1 MSGFPDDMPEYGF
14 TTGQGHQYPDPEAS
28 QSQSLIWPTN
38 APLTA
43 QGTGDVGLDNA
54 RAEFAA
60 MSTEQRRQR
69 REQVEGADDILD
81 MDLGDE
87 SDDSDP
93 DYLEFGRGI
102 RKMQDDVRQ
111 ARHLE
116 SDSDESDDGPMS
128 RKTKGKR
135 RSARGG
141 KGRKAGIRGPRK
153 AAEPTGD
160 IKLRLGQANQ
170 AFLNGRCEE
179 ARDIASEIIRINAET
194 YEAWTLL
201 SACFKE
207 LGEYNSAVKALM
219 IAATWRPK
227 HPGPWYA
234 ALYFALNETGDLRS
248 EFLISAQYAAQ
259 QILRANSQ
267 DLEARRIKASIMLER
282 RNLNHAAREYEII
295 LKRAPLDTE
304 VVQTLASI
312 YVDLGQIEV
321 AMKLY
326 IKTINKFKKADVETD
341 TVLVTDAYAYVEL
354 FGLLEKYK
362 DGIKELRSVARWLV
376 GRKGEDF
383 WDQFID
389 DDREWDDDDIRRSE
403 CPQFDAKTYPVDTYG
418 PGLPV
423 ELRIKLGLYRLSLG
437 HYMEALRHFNYLK
450 TSDYNGQGLIEEFPH
465 LFEEVGDNL
474 ARKGYNKDALD
485 YYLPLAPGA
494 GAEGASLQLK
504 MGNCWLAEK
513 ADQEAE
519 LCFQNAVQMEEDNIP
534 ARMELAR
541 LYERLNE
548 KEQSFMYVNE
558 IIAIRRTQRQ
568 VEDPESVPKSLDAA
582 ASKKPRRKQTSFA
595 SIRRP
600 QSRYVP
606 RRLLHPAERLKEEA
620 ARAEHLQSQ
629 YSIMKIELERM
640 RAGDETAT
648 LKWMEAAEDLIDDFR
663 GFKTFYPWDK
673 YVKFLGYS
681 NDDKFQAETKLE
693 TDLTEMA
700 DRLSKKLGAD
710 AEDKTSA
717 TSASIPADYRGIS
730 FSSWLD
736 IFLEYAICLAKDGND
751 RESYEI
757 CESARDAIVFYHKRE
772 DMFLIHVCWGT
783 CALLCNDEEMCI
795 RVARYFMREYQ
806 FTTDSYRMYAAI
818 ARLCQSPVSWYCS
831 GPEQKYMLRQVKA
844 MDFNLVDKS
853 RRQKGYAEKAGYT
866 SQDKNGKPILNDDMD
881 VALLMLYG
889 HILYSGTSYAYS
901 LNYFLRAYALDPNNA
916 IINLNIGLA
925 YVHHSLKRQADNR
938 QFMILQ
944 GLTFL
949 FDYYNS
955 RKQSAAVEER
965 QEAHYNLA
973 RVYHM
978 LGVSHLAIKYYLRV
992 LNETKDHESTREDI
1006 TIDTAHNLKI
1016 LCMITVKY
1024 VDHENSN
1031 RVEGTII
1038 VAAVTLLELDAQSGL
1053 SGFLESTKT
1062 AGESKPLTKISAN
1075 PATGNKLKNS
1085 YKLVA
1090 ESLESAE

>member
-1 MSGFPDDMPEYGF
+1 MPEYGF

-341 TVLVTDAYAYVEL
+341 TVFGWTDAYAYVEL

-376 GRKGEDF
+376 GRKGEGF

-1016 LCMITVKY
+1016 LCMITG
-1024 VDHENSN
+1024 N
-1031 RVEGTII
+1031 RK
-1038 VAAVTLLELDAQSGL
+1038 L
-1053 SGFLESTKT
+1053 
-1062 AGESKPLTKISAN
+1062 AN
-1075 PATGNKLKNS
+1075 VIARQW
-1085 YKLVA
+1085 LVI
-1090 ESLESAE
+1090 